1 MIPMR
6 PMSVINERRIFRSI
20 QPYME
25 GDAKCSLKWILG
37 VIASDKPIAA
47 RLLRTRFA
55 QYANTQRYRELEE
68 ALSTHQPQTQ

>member
-6 PMSVINERRIFRSI
+6 PMSVINERRIFRSM

-37 VIASDKPIAA
+37 VIGADKPIAA
-47 RLLRTRFA
+47 RLLLTRFA
-55 QYANTQRYRELEE
+55 QYTNTQRYRELQE
-68 ALSTHQPQTQ
+68 ALSTQQTQ